1 MFHGTRGGAAA
12 RDADI
17 FRDAAR
23 RYQSQASRDGEDWDN
38 IYEEVAKQAAD
49 ERSAAYRISRQ
60 SASQA
65 AALAAADHTQL
76 MRESPSL
83 ADFLSATPSKAQRRN
98 SRETPTRVDSLAAIN
113 ELLMNVTDPSA
124 APALALSDV
133 ALSDGVPDESTTDGS
148 SQWSTKR
155 CDPLDKF
162 HTLIRA
168 DSLNNHRWKKSERVF
183 LSDDI
188 SESLSGES
196 MKKELNLSKVANANR
211 RKSVA

>member
-1 MFHGTRGGAAA
+1 M
-12 RDADI
+12 
-17 FRDAAR
+17 
-23 RYQSQASRDGEDWDN
+23 
-38 IYEEVAKQAAD
+38 
-49 ERSAAYRISRQ
+49 
-60 SASQA
+60 
-65 AALAAADHTQL
+65 
-76 MRESPSL
+76 
-83 ADFLSATPSKAQRRN
+83 
-98 SRETPTRVDSLAAIN
+98 
-113 ELLMNVTDPSA
+113 
-124 APALALSDV
+124 